1 MSARELTSAR
11 QAREKALV
19 QLKALHRE
27 LDELA
32 KKEEVNPRRI
42 KVKRG
47 QYHEAYNVALDAH
60 VALIVLEKTSGDDQ
74 ANSSWQIQKLESTIF
89 NNLTG

>member
-11 QAREKALV
+11 QAGEKALA

-27 LDELA
+27 LEELTKKDEI
-32 KKEEVNPRRI
+32 NPRRI

-47 QYHEAYNVALDAH
+47 QFHEAHNLALDAH
-60 VALIVLEKTSGDDQ
+60 IALITLDLS
-74 ANSSWQIQKLESTIF
+74 
-89 NNLTG
+89 